1 MICDCG
7 KHIALLYRLA
17 AGCSLFC
24 YWILNFSSVTNML
37 ANILQSHDVFR
48 EYLDLLN
55 MLEEQLSSVSG
66 LTFQNGPLS

>member
-1 MICDCG
+1 
-7 KHIALLYRLA
+7 
-17 AGCSLFC
+17 
-24 YWILNFSSVTNML
+24 ML